1 MFSCSLFGFDL
12 VFCGLV
18 VGGFGLV
25 LRSILGWVNSVV
37 LLLVLPLKL
46 TFDIIGGVSC
56 WALLVCICDCLVGL

>member
-1 MFSCSLFGFDL
+1 MLC
-12 VFCGLV
+12 
-18 VGGFGLV
+18 
-25 LRSILGWVNSVV
+25 SILGWVNSVV